1 MTSNQQPAE
10 QTQERASEVPSLLVP
25 MVNQPLLLPNV
36 TVAEI
41 VPPASAESLQ
51 GAPEWYLGEL
61 LWREQRVPLLSYERM
76 NGESLPESNPRGR
89 IAVLNS
95 TGVSPD
101 LPFLAIV
108 TQGIPSLARVREDEI
123 HEREAQRQ
131 PYEQLLVSW
140 AGEAAVIPDLAAME
154 RACLDLR
161 ERLDQ

>member
-1 MTSNQQPAE
+1 MTTTQQPVQ
-10 QTQERASEVPSLLVP
+10 QTQERAGEVPSLLVP
-25 MVNQPLLLPNV
+25 MVHQPLLLPNV

-41 VPPASAESLQ
+41 VPPAAADPVP

-61 LWREQRVPLLSYERM
+61 LWREQRLPLLSFERL

-108 TQGIPSLARVREDEI
+108 TQGIPSLARVHEDEI
-123 HEREAQRQ
+123 HERDVHCH
-131 PYEQLLVSW
+131 PYERLQVSW
-140 AGEAAVIPDLAAME
+140 AGEAAIIPDLAAME
-154 RACLDLR
+154 RACLEVR
-161 ERLDQ
+161 ERLGY